1 MKEQRKYLTEDEL
14 KRFLKGIEST
24 RDRAQVRDD
33 ALREIEEE
41 PDRILTEYK
50 RGFGNGLGKTM
61 LVEEMNLP
69 NSPNPAAPNC
79 PKPSTK
85 PPKAPGV
92 EEFGDSNE
100 RRRAGLRGLPMS
112 KTISRQLGPG
122 QPFRAGNRLPD
133 RERDRWYSGVA
144 AEELSNP
151 IASAWK
157 ILGGSPMWC
166 T

>member
-41 PDRILTEYK
+41 PERILTEYK
-50 RGFGNGLGKTM
+50 RRFGNVLGKTM

-79 PKPSTK
+79 
-85 PPKAPGV
+85 GV
-92 EEFGDSNE
+92 
-100 RRRAGLRGLPMS
+100 
-112 KTISRQLGPG
+112 
-122 QPFRAGNRLPD
+122 
-133 RERDRWYSGVA
+133 VA

-166 T
+166 TPALTQVPERRWSDVVRPILGRRSGGPVGLRWKRMLYV

>member
-41 PDRILTEYK
+41 PERILTEYK
-50 RGFGNGLGKTM
+50 RRFGNVLGKTM
-61 LVEEMNLP
+61 LVTEMNLP
-69 NSPNPAAPNC
+69 NSSNPAAPNY

-85 PPKAPGV
+85 P
-92 EEFGDSNE
+92 
-100 RRRAGLRGLPMS
+100 S
-112 KTISRQLGPG
+112 K
-122 QPFRAGNRLPD
+122 
-133 RERDRWYSGVA
+133 
-144 AEELSNP
+144 ELSTP

-157 ILGGSPMWC
+157 ILGGSPMWW
-166 T
+166 TRALTQVPERRWSDVVRQILGRRSGGPVGLRWKRMLYV